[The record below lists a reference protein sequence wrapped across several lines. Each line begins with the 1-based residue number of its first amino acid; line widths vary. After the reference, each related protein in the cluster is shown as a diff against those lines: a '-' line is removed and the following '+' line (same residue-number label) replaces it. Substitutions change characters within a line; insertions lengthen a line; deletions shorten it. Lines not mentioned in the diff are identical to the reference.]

1 MKKAILLFVI
11 MLTMCSCSTKTKREA
26 CTYNP
31 KPALMWFDAE
41 ANFARF
47 SHKDSIDFYLKKI
60 KSLGFTH
67 AVVDVRPITGE
78 VLFNS
83 KYAPRME
90 EWNGAPRGDF
100 DYLGYFI
107 EQGHKQGLEVHA
119 SLNVFCA
126 GHNYFD
132 RGLVYS
138 GHPEWASTVYNPDRG
153 LIPITEEKEKYGT
166 MINPL
171 NEEYR
176 IHILYVLKELLVKY
190 PALDGLILDRVRYDG
205 ISADFSDLSRETFET
220 YIGEK
225 VENFPEDILRWNKEG
240 KRPKPELGKW
250 SKKWFEWR
258 TKVIT
263 EFMAKIREEVK
274 AVNPKISFG
283 TYTGAWYPSYYEV
296 GVNFASREYDP
307 SQKFDWATPQYK
319 NYGYAELLDL
329 YVTGNY
335 YTDITIEEYKKS
347 NNWVWNETD
356 SQAQQGTWYC
366 VEGSCQQLR
375 RILNGRPFMGGVL
388 VDLFYDNREKL
399 TSAIAE
405 NLKDADGLMVFDI
418 VHIITKDLWKEV
430 EAGMKEGGNLPN
442 E

>member
-1 MKKAILLFVI
+1 
-11 MLTMCSCSTKTKREA
+11 
-26 CTYNP
+26 
-31 KPALMWFDAE
+31 
-41 ANFARF
+41 
-47 SHKDSIDFYLKKI
+47 
-60 KSLGFTH
+60 
-67 AVVDVRPITGE
+67 
-78 VLFNS
+78 
-83 KYAPRME
+83 
-90 EWNGAPRGDF
+90 
-100 DYLGYFI
+100 
-107 EQGHKQGLEVHA
+107 
-119 SLNVFCA
+119 
-126 GHNYFD
+126 
-132 RGLVYS
+132 
-138 GHPEWASTVYNPDRG
+138 
-153 LIPITEEKEKYGT
+153 
-166 MINPL
+166 
-171 NEEYR
+171 
-176 IHILYVLKELLVKY
+176 
-190 PALDGLILDRVRYDG
+190 
-205 ISADFSDLSRETFET
+205 
-220 YIGEK
+220 
-225 VENFPEDILRWNKEG
+225 
-240 KRPKPELGKW
+240 
-250 SKKWFEWR
+250 
-258 TKVIT
+258 
-263 EFMAKIREEVK
+263 MAKIREEVK

-418 VHIITKDLWKEV
+418 VHIITKDLCKEV